1 MNSIASVI
9 ESCEDIRQESKVAN
23 RNQFDQ
29 VKFGEMADNTME
41 YVHKA
46 VGKARTEAF
55 DAVVDLPLV
64 ALKRRNFYKP
74 VEVL

>member
-1 MNSIASVI
+1 
-9 ESCEDIRQESKVAN
+9 
-23 RNQFDQ
+23 
-29 VKFGEMADNTME
+29 MADNTME